1 MMKQAPFLFNAILTA
16 ALAFQLL
23 PSGKPA
29 SAQAASPTPAPSATP
44 AAAPTPEPAASCG
57 SGRSV
62 QVTGAATVKVAPD
75 RALIQLGVQSNGRT
89 PRAVEAAN
97 SAAIQKVLKALQDQR
112 IPAKD
117 IATDLYVIEPIY
129 DDYDSLYIQGYR
141 INNVVAVT
149 LRDVK
154 QTGPVLAAAL
164 EAGANQVLGVE
175 FYTSDLRKHRDQARQ
190 LAMQAAQEK
199 AQDLASAVGA
209 EAGCVLSISENSW
222 SYYNGWW
229 YGRSQN
235 AMTQNVV
242 QNAPSGDPATAEL
255 GDEPVSLGQISV
267 RAEVA
272 ASFGLE

>member
-1 MMKQAPFLFNAILTA
+1 MKQAPLLLNAALTA
-16 ALAFQLL
+16 AVALRLL
-23 PSGKPA
+23 PAGIPA
-29 SAQAASPTPAPSATP
+29 GSLGGT
-44 AAAPTPEPAASCG
+44 PTPEPIAAQIASPAPMPVAAC
-57 SGRSV
+57 SSARTV

-75 RALIQLGVQSNGRT
+75 RALIQVGVQTNGRT

-97 SAAIQKVLKALQDQR
+97 SAAIQKVLRAIQAEGVA
-112 IPAKD
+112 PKD

-149 LRDVK
+149 LREVDK
-154 QTGPVLAAAL
+154 TAPVLAAAL
-164 EAGANQVLGVE
+164 EAGANQVLQVE
-175 FYTSDLRKHRDQARQ
+175 FYTSDLRKYRDQARQ

-242 QNAPSGDPATAEL
+242 QNAPSGDGAIAQL

-267 RAEVA
+267 RAEVNT
-272 ASFGLE
+272 SFALE

>member
-1 MMKQAPFLFNAILTA
+1 MMKQVPFLFNAILTA

-23 PSGKPA
+23 PAGKPA

-44 AAAPTPEPAASCG
+44 AASPTPEPTASCN

-62 QVTGAATVKVAPD
+62 QVSGAATVKVAPD
-75 RALIQLGVQSNGRT
+75 RAMIQLGVQSNGRT

-97 SAAIQKVLKALQDQR
+97 SAAIQKVLRAIQAEG
-112 IPAKD
+112 IAAKD

-141 INNVVAVT
+141 INNVVAIT
-149 LRDVK
+149 LRDVHK
-154 QTGPVLAAAL
+154 TSAVLAAAL
-164 EAGANQVLGVE
+164 EAGANQVLQVE
-175 FYTSDLRKHRDQARQ
+175 FYTSDLRKYRDQARQ

-209 EAGCVLSISENSW
+209 QAGCVLSISENSW
-222 SYYNGWW
+222 SYYSGWW
-229 YGRSQN
+229 YGRGQN
-235 AMTQNVV
+235 NWTQNVV
-242 QNAPSGDPATAEL
+242 QNAPSAGSSPAL

-267 RAEVA
+267 RAEVSVGFA
-272 ASFGLE
+272 LQ